1 MYCCQYISKCSYFS
15 VLFWMGKDC
24 AWNLLNGPMWIAF
37 LIPTVIVAWDLV
49 YLTFLSDVSLL
60 RGCFPSRS
68 ILILCDTLFTFLII
82 FLILFQGK
90 RYKYIV
96 TLFSTQYIVFYL
108 WISYLHRF
116 IPYLV
121 LCLSN
126 AITLFW
132 TRFLIFSIWISNFLS
147 MNATIFCFLF

>member
-37 LIPTVIVAWDLV
+37 LIPTFVVACDFI
-49 YLTFLSDVSLL
+49 YLTFLSDVSVF
-60 RGCFPSRS
+60 RVCFPSRS

-82 FLILFQGK
+82 FLILFRGE

-96 TLFSTQYIVFYL
+96 TEFYTQLYRLLSLNKLLPSIYTVPCPVLIKCTFE
-108 WISYLHRF
+108 LH
-116 IPYLV
+116 
-121 LCLSN
+121 
-126 AITLFW
+126 
-132 TRFLIFSIWISNFLS
+132 NFVQD
-147 MNATIFCFLF
+147 F